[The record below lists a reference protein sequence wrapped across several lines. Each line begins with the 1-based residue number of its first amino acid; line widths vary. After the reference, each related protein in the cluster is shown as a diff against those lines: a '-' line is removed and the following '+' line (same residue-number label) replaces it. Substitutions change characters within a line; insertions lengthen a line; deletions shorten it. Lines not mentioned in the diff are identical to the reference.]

1 MNSPLSWLNLQ
12 IAKIDPRHIQLALT
26 AFAFV
31 VFLINGPSDD
41 PGGFGG
47 G

>member
-12 IAKIDPRHIQLALT
+12 IAKIDPRHIQLVMM

-31 VFLINGPSDD
+31 VFLINGPSDE
-41 PGGFGG
+41 GGLGG
-47 G
+47 PR

>member
-31 VFLINGPSDD
+31 VFLINGPSDE
-41 PGGFGG
+41 GGLGG
-47 G
+47 PR